1 MRPSLKIFSTLALCL
16 LPLAGASA
24 QGMGPGGQGNAMMMG
39 PGRILAAVNLPTLK
53 TDLGITAAQ
62 EPQWATYEKAFTAL
76 IDTQADMQASTQ
88 DLAMTKAERMDMRSA
103 HWDATVDLRTDL
115 QKARDGLVGVL
126 SPAQITILNQK
137 APALPLTNG
146 PAR

>member
-1 MRPSLKIFSTLALCL
+1 MMN
-16 LPLAGASA
+16 G
-24 QGMGPGGQGNAMMMG
+24 MMMG
-39 PGRILAAVNLPTLK
+39 PGRILAAVDLPTLK

-62 EPQWATYEKAFTAL
+62 EPQWATYEKAFTTL
-76 IDTQADMQASTQ
+76 LDTRTDMQTSTQ
-88 DLAMTKAERMDMRSA
+88 DLAMTRAERLDMRSA

-126 SPAQITILNQK
+126 SPEQITILNQK
-137 APALPLTNG
+137 APSLPLSNG